1 MRACSSSFLTIA
13 SASSRRRRAPASSPA
28 SNRYAAAT
36 SARRTD
42 PSTSSTGVN
51 FRASPDSSA
60 ADCGAPRAAAAAAT
74 SSSTSATTS
83 SGPCVARA
91 RCRAL
96 SSRSS
101 TVAASLSWVSRRRV
115 EEADVYTADANN
127 GCVNRIP
134 SRRAKRALSRS
145 LASAFPRC
153 PAPRRMQQRGAP
165 RLGALRP
172 PSSGVSGAWARAV
185 PISGRRGGRGGRQE
199 EEGSPPH
206 PADRSGRAP
215 VRSSRAKNGF
225 PLAAS

>member
-1 MRACSSSFLTIA
+1 MRACSSSFLTTA

-28 SNRYAAAT
+28 SNRCAAAT

-51 FRASPDSSA
+51 FRASADSSA

-134 SRRAKRALSRS
+134 SPSSETSPESIAGFSVPSVPGPSPDAAARSAKVGRAAAAVVRSIWRVGSGSADIRSTRRA
-145 LASAFPRC
+145 
-153 PAPRRMQQRGAP
+153 RR
-165 RLGALRP
+165 
-172 PSSGVSGAWARAV
+172 SSGRGRVSPTSGGPLRA
-185 PISGRRGGRGGRQE
+185 S
-199 EEGSPPH
+199 S
-206 PADRSGRAP
+206 RAI
-215 VRSSRAKNGF
+215 SRAKNGF